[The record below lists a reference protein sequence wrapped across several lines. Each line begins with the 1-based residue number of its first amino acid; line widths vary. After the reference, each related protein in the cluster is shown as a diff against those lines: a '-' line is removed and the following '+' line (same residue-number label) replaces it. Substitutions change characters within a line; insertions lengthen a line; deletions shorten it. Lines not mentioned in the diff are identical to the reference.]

1 MSVMKKVGDILD
13 DAKMKQRAFDL
24 PVSYFEGLED
34 RVSSKIGKQEG
45 GGFVR
50 ILKPAALLA
59 CSFLFVFFIGYGI
72 LSLTGTSGQDIK
84 NAALAWNSTVVED
97 VLDDDEEEAIIE
109 YLAQNLSL
117 EAIHEY
123 INTSETDNDTSN
135 Q

>member
-84 NAALAWNSTVVED
+84 DAALAGNSTVVED
-97 VLDDDEEEAIIE
+97 VVDEEEEAIIE
-109 YLAQNLSL
+109 YLAQNISL

>member
-1 MSVMKKVGDILD
+1 MSVMKKVGVILD

-24 PVSYFEGLED
+24 PVSYFEGLEN

-72 LSLTGTSGQDIK
+72 LSLTGTSGLDIK
-84 NAALAWNSTVVED
+84 NAALAGNSTVVED
-97 VLDDDEEEAIIE
+97 VVDEEEEAIIE
-109 YLAQNLSL
+109 YLAQNISL

>member
-1 MSVMKKVGDILD
+1 MD

-84 NAALAWNSTVVED
+84 DAALAGNSTVVED
-97 VLDDDEEEAIIE
+97 VVDDEEEAIIE
-109 YLAQNLSL
+109 YLAQNISL

>member
-24 PVSYFEGLED
+24 PVSYFEGLEN

-59 CSFLFVFFIGYGI
+59 CSLLFVFFIGYGI

-84 NAALAWNSTVVED
+84 EAALAGNSTVVED
-97 VLDDDEEEAIIE
+97 VVDEEEEAIIE
-109 YLAQNLSL
+109 YLAQNISL

>member
-24 PVSYFEGLED
+24 PVSYFEGLEN

-72 LSLTGTSGQDIK
+72 LSLTGTSGLDIK
-84 NAALAWNSTVVED
+84 NAALAGNSTVVED
-97 VLDDDEEEAIIE
+97 VVDEEEEAIIE
-109 YLAQNLSL
+109 YLAQNISL

>member
-84 NAALAWNSTVVED
+84 DAVLAGNSTVVED
-97 VLDDDEEEAIIE
+97 VVDEEEEAIIE
-109 YLAQNLSL
+109 YLAQNISL

>member
-34 RVSSKIGKQEG
+34 RISSKIGKQEG

-72 LSLTGTSGQDIK
+72 LSLTGTSGLDIK
-84 NAALAWNSTVVED
+84 NAALAWNSTAVED
-97 VLDDDEEEAIIE
+97 VVDDEEEAIIE
-109 YLAQNLSL
+109 YLAQNISL

>member
-24 PVSYFEGLED
+24 PVSYFEGLEN

-84 NAALAWNSTVVED
+84 DAALAGNSTVVED
-97 VLDDDEEEAIIE
+97 VVDEEEEAIIE
-109 YLAQNLSL
+109 YLAQNISL

>member
-72 LSLTGTSGQDIK
+72 LSLTGTSGLDIK
-84 NAALAWNSTVVED
+84 NAALAGNSTVVED
-97 VLDDDEEEAIIE
+97 VVDEEEEAIIE
-109 YLAQNLSL
+109 YLAQNISL

>member
-24 PVSYFEGLED
+24 PVSYFEGLEN

-84 NAALAWNSTVVED
+84 DAALAGNSTVVED
-97 VLDDDEEEAIIE
+97 VVDDEEEAIIE
-109 YLAQNLSL
+109 YLAQNISL

>member
-1 MSVMKKVGDILD
+1 MKKVGDILD
-13 DAKMKQRAFDL
+13 DSKLKEKAFSL
-24 PVSYFEGLED
+24 PVSYFEGLEN

-84 NAALAWNSTVVED
+84 EAALAGNSTVVED
-97 VLDDDEEEAIIE
+97 VVDEEEEAIIE
-109 YLAQNLSL
+109 YLAQNISL

>member
-84 NAALAWNSTVVED
+84 NAALALNSTVVED
-97 VLDDDEEEAIIE
+97 VVDDEEEAIIE
-109 YLAQNLSL
+109 YLAQNISL

-123 INTSETDNDTSN
+123 IYTSETDNDTSN

>member
-13 DAKMKQRAFDL
+13 DSKLKEKAFSL
-24 PVSYFEGLED
+24 PVSYFEGLEN

-84 NAALAWNSTVVED
+84 DAALAGNSTVVED
-97 VLDDDEEEAIIE
+97 VVDEEEEAIIE
-109 YLAQNLSL
+109 YLAQNISL

>member
-24 PVSYFEGLED
+24 PVSYFEGLEN

-84 NAALAWNSTVVED
+84 NAALAWNSTVVEY
-97 VLDDDEEEAIIE
+97 VVDDEEEAIIE
-109 YLAQNLSL
+109 YLAQNISL

-123 INTSETDNDTSN
+123 IYTSETDNDTSN

>member
-24 PVSYFEGLED
+24 PVSYFEGLEN

-45 GGFVR
+45 SGFVR

-59 CSFLFVFFIGYGI
+59 CSLLFVFFIGYGI

-84 NAALAWNSTVVED
+84 EAALAGNSTVVED
-97 VLDDDEEEAIIE
+97 VVDEEEEAIIE
-109 YLAQNLSL
+109 YLAQNISL

>member
-1 MSVMKKVGDILD
+1 MSVMKKLGDILD

-24 PVSYFEGLED
+24 PVSYFEGLEN

-45 GGFVR
+45 SGFVR

-59 CSFLFVFFIGYGI
+59 CSLLFVFFIGYGI

-84 NAALAWNSTVVED
+84 EAALAGNSTVVED
-97 VLDDDEEEAIIE
+97 VVDEEEEAIIE
-109 YLAQNLSL
+109 YLAQNISL

>member
-1 MSVMKKVGDILD
+1 MKKVGDILD

-24 PVSYFEGLED
+24 PVSYFEGLEN

-59 CSFLFVFFIGYGI
+59 CSLLFVFFIGYGI

-84 NAALAWNSTVVED
+84 EAALAGNSTVVED
-97 VLDDDEEEAIIE
+97 VVDEEEEAIIE
-109 YLAQNLSL
+109 YLAQNISL

>member
-24 PVSYFEGLED
+24 PVSYFEGLEN

-84 NAALAWNSTVVED
+84 DAVLAGNSTVVED
-97 VLDDDEEEAIIE
+97 VVDEEEEAIIE
-109 YLAQNLSL
+109 YLAQNISL

>member
-24 PVSYFEGLED
+24 PVSYFEGLEN

-72 LSLTGTSGQDIK
+72 LSLTGTSGLDIK
-84 NAALAWNSTVVED
+84 NAALAGNSTVVED
-97 VLDDDEEEAIIE
+97 VVDEEEEAIIE
-109 YLAQNLSL
+109 YLAQNISL

-123 INTSETDNDTSN
+123 IYTSETDNDTSN

>member
-24 PVSYFEGLED
+24 PVSYFEGLEN

-72 LSLTGTSGQDIK
+72 LSLTGTTGQDIK
-84 NAALAWNSTVVED
+84 QAALAGNSTVVEELPD
-97 VLDDDEEEAIIE
+97 AEEEAIIE

-123 INTSETDNDTSN
+123 INTSETDNETGN

>member
-84 NAALAWNSTVVED
+84 DAALAGNSTVVED
-97 VLDDDEEEAIIE
+97 VVDDEEEAIIE
-109 YLAQNLSL
+109 YLAQNISL